1 MKIFGTE
8 SNEQILK
15 ELGQRLKDT
24 RIALSYTQKEMAD
37 RAGISPKTI
46 ERIEGGE
53 NVRIENLV
61 NLLRAMN
68 LLQNMEILVPE
79 QTILP
84 TEIFDYGKK
93 RQRVVPAKGKD
104 TVNGTWQ
111 WGDDK

>member
-15 ELGQRLKDT
+15 ELGQRLKDI
-24 RIALSYTQKEMAD
+24 RIALSYTQKDMAD
-37 RAGISPKTI
+37 RAGVSPKTI

-68 LLQNMEILVPE
+68 LLQNLEILVPE

-84 TEIFDYGKK
+84 TELHDYGKK
-93 RQRVVPAKGKD
+93 RQRVAQTKEKEAS
-104 TVNGTWQ
+104 NSTWQ
-111 WGDDK
+111 WGEDK

>member
-24 RIALSYTQKEMAD
+24 RIALSYTQKDMAD
-37 RAGISPKTI
+37 RAGVSPKTI
-46 ERIEGGE
+46 ERIESGE

-68 LLQNMEILVPE
+68 LLQNLEILVPE
-79 QTILP
+79 QTLLP
-84 TEIFDYGKK
+84 TELRDYGKK
-93 RQRVVPAKGKD
+93 RQRVASAREKEA
-104 TVNGTWQ
+104 TNGTWQ
-111 WGDDK
+111 WGEDK

>member
-37 RAGISPKTI
+37 RAGVSPKTI
-46 ERIEGGE
+46 ERIESGE
-53 NVRIENLV
+53 NVRIEALV

-79 QTILP
+79 QMLLP
-84 TEIFDYGKK
+84 TELHDYGKK
-93 RQRVVPAKGKD
+93 RQRVSSARNKKKEQSL
-104 TVNGTWQ
+104 WK
-111 WGDDK
+111 WGEEE